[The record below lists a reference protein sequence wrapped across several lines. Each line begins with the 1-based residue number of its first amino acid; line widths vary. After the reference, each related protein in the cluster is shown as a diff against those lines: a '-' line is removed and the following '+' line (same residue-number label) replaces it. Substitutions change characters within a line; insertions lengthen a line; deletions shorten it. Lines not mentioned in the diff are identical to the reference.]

1 MEKILLQKFSEDT
14 VKEIMSVV
22 RSKVNYTD
30 VIEER
35 YFTTKKLTNICI
47 CLSHGRLE
55 HPQLLYL
62 YIGKEINLFRIKSE
76 FIIYSKKGEFNEK
89 NIMLYNIVVYFG
101 TFFVDEC
108 ICSKL

>member
-35 YFTTKKLTNICI
+35 YFYDKKTDQYI
-47 CLSHGRLE
+47 
-55 HPQLLYL
+55 LLYL

-76 FIIYSKKGEFNEK
+76 FIIYSKKGG
-89 NIMLYNIVVYFG
+89 IQ
-101 TFFVDEC
+101 
-108 ICSKL
+108 